1 LTHQLVSGK
10 SKLKKSTI
18 LYLSSIILGIVL
30 LALVLVGT
38 YLDAVDALNI
48 LVSFSPT
55 KLGFGFMLG
64 SIVLLTVGIVG
75 IGRQY
80 FNGHRRLFTVLASIL
95 VPPLIFFSLFYGCV
109 SAVIMA
115 PMFPLRSEIT
125 QVTVVD
131 DNPLVLSLCVKAIT
145 SRDTRIDS
153 AFILDRNDTLV
164 ASYWNE
170 EIMVKGVST
179 FEPICVLPAGSEI
192 TVSVD
197 FNTTLPS
204 GGYLVRLSSWH
215 DNHGESPFTIP

>member
-1 LTHQLVSGK
+1 M
-10 SKLKKSTI
+10 KKSTV
-18 LYLSSIILGIVL
+18 LYWSFAILGIVFI
-30 LALVLVGT
+30 ALVLVGG
-38 YLDAVDALNI
+38 YLAAADSLSVLA
-48 LVSFSPT
+48 SFS
-55 KLGFGFMLG
+55 LWYFGLFLVVG
-64 SIVLLTVGIVG
+64 GIVLLTIGFIGV
-75 IGRQY
+75 GRQY
-80 FNGHRRLFTVLASIL
+80 FKNHRRLFTVLSILL
-95 VPPLIFFSLFYGCV
+95 VPPLIFGTFIVGYTYAFV
-109 SAVIMA
+109 NA

-131 DNPLVLSLCVKAIT
+131 NNPLVLSLSVKAIT

-153 AFILDRNDTLV
+153 AFILDSNDTLV

-192 TVSVD
+192 TVTVD

-204 GGYLVRLSSWH
+204 GSYLVRLSSWH

>member
-1 LTHQLVSGK
+1 V
-10 SKLKKSTI
+10 KKSTV
-18 LYLSSIILGIVL
+18 LYWSFAILGIVFI
-30 LALVLVGT
+30 ALVLVGG
-38 YLDAVDALNI
+38 YLAAADSLSVLA
-48 LVSFSPT
+48 SFS
-55 KLGFGFMLG
+55 LWYFGLFLVVG
-64 SIVLLTVGIVG
+64 GIVLLTIGFIGV
-75 IGRQY
+75 GRQY
-80 FNGHRRLFTVLASIL
+80 FKNHRRLFTVLSILL
-95 VPPLIFFSLFYGCV
+95 VPPLIFGTFIVGYTYAFV
-109 SAVIMA
+109 NA

-131 DNPLVLSLCVKAIT
+131 NNPLVLSLSVKAIT

-153 AFILDRNDTLV
+153 AFILDSNDTLV

-192 TVSVD
+192 TVTVD

-204 GGYLVRLSSWH
+204 GSYLVRLSSWH